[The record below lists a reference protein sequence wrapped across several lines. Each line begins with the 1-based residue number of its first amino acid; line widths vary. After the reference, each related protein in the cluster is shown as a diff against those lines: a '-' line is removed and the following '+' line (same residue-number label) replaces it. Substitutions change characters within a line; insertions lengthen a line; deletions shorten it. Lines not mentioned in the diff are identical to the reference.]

1 MKTCKKSVLALSIQA
16 SLLAAAMGL
25 SPALLAQE
33 SDKDQAVEETK
44 LERIMVTAQKRVQ
57 STQEVPISIATLSG
71 EKFDALFAG
80 GEDIQALSGKIPGL
94 YAESSNG
101 RAAPRFYIRGLGNT
115 DFDLAAS
122 QPVSVIMD
130 DVVMENVI
138 LKSFPLFDV
147 AQAEVIRGPQG
158 TLFGRNTT
166 AGIVKFSSVKPTQD
180 FEAYTKATVG
190 SFGTINVEGAAG
202 GGLTD
207 ELSARIS
214 LMNQNRDDYVD
225 NGFTGEKDFTG
236 GHDEKAGRLQFL
248 YDTDAFSALLNVH
261 GRKLDGTSSLFRAN
275 VLTQGSNELNENY
288 DRDTVYYDKGDGNF
302 QKYDNSGASLTLE
315 FDLGGMTLTSITAQE
330 NADGK
335 GKGDIDGGYVIDTN
349 FDGVAEETGPGFI
362 PFDAVTEDQ
371 LNDLEQFTQEF
382 RLASDTTEALE
393 WQVGAFYFDSSFGV
407 TSIDGFFGA
416 TTVYHGNESWAV
428 FGQTTYNLT
437 DRWDITGGIRYTYD
451 EKTFSVGQQNVD
463 GFALVVGAAS
473 IQDYDPIKVDDG
485 QVSWELSSNYRLTD
499 STSLFGRFASGFRA
513 QSIQGRDVAFE
524 KAPSVAESETITSFE
539 VGAKSD
545 LLDDSLRLNGA
556 LFYYTIDDIQLSAIG
571 GETQGNQL
579 INADKGV
586 GYGFEVDAEWRATKS
601 LVLGGGFSYNN
612 TELKD
617 QNLLVAPCGSG
628 ACTPTD
634 QPGGGGLVFIDGN
647 PFPQAP
653 ETILTVNARYDIPVS
668 TGEIYLYGDVARQ
681 GETNLFLYES
691 AEYRTNGNFE
701 AGLRIGYLNF
711 DNDYEVALFGRNITD
726 EDNLKGAIDFNN
738 LTGFVNEPR
747 IIGVE
752 FKKNFF

>member
-33 SDKDQAVEETK
+33 SDKDQAAEETK

-138 LKSFPLFDV
+138 LKSFPLFDIE
-147 AQAEVIRGPQG
+147 QAEVIRGPQG

-180 FEAYTKATVG
+180 FEAYTKATIG

-214 LMNQNRDDYVD
+214 LMNQNRDDYVN

-275 VLTQGSNELNENY
+275 ILTPGSNELNDNY
-288 DRDTVYYDKGDGNF
+288 DRDTVYYDDGDGNF

-315 FDLGGMTLTSITAQE
+315 FDIDGMTFTSITAQE

-335 GKGDIDGGYVIDTN
+335 GKGDIDGGYRIDEDFNGTP
-349 FDGVAEETGPGFI
+349 EEMGPGFI
-362 PFDAVTEDQ
+362 PFGAVTEDQ

-428 FGQTTYNLT
+428 FGQSTYNLS

-451 EKTFSVGQQNVD
+451 EKTFSVGQQNIGSPGLAD
-463 GFALVVGAAS
+463 GFPFV
-473 IQDYDPIKVDDG
+473 QDYDPIKVDDG

-499 STSLFGRFASGFRA
+499 STSLFGRVASGFRA

-539 VGAKSD
+539 VGGKSD

-634 QPGGGGLVFIDGN
+634 QPGGTGLVFIDGN

-681 GETNLFLYES
+681 GKTNLFLYES
-691 AEYRTNGNFE
+691 MEYNTNGNFE
-701 AGLRIGYLNF
+701 AGLRVGYLNF

-726 EDNLKGAIDFNN
+726 EENLKGAIDFNN